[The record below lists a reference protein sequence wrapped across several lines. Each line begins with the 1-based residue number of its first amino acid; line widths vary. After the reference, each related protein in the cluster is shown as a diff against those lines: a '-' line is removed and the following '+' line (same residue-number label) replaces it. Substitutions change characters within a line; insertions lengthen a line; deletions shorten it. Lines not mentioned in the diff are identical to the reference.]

1 MHLKGTIPPT
11 LTPESAAVIGLL
23 TCKSVFDW
31 WTGLMEERAL
41 SCLRE
46 GQLVHQVDLLC
57 YEPLEQ
63 GPCPSQGEWFALV
76 DRYSG

>member
-1 MHLKGTIPPT
+1 
-11 LTPESAAVIGLL
+11 
-23 TCKSVFDW
+23 
-31 WTGLMEERAL
+31 MEERAL